1 MKINKFWQICVY
13 YILIHLALLCVYL
26 DSRVFG
32 LYPLD
37 VLSYKNEKIHI
48 TNVEGYP
55 GFIDGDYHV
64 YTDKGEYINR
74 DSSLLGKF
82 NSHDL
87 QNYMFLLQCKSGR
100 IKNLRP
106 WQTFLSA
113 KYYRNSMRLTFYQFL
128 HFLL

>member
-48 TNVEGYP
+48 TNVEGTP
-55 GFIDGDYHV
+55 VLLMVTIT
-64 YTDKGEYINR
+64 YTQTKA
-74 DSSLLGKF
+74 
-82 NSHDL
+82 
-87 QNYMFLLQCKSGR
+87 
-100 IKNLRP
+100 NL
-106 WQTFLSA
+106 
-113 KYYRNSMRLTFYQFL
+113 
-128 HFLL
+128 